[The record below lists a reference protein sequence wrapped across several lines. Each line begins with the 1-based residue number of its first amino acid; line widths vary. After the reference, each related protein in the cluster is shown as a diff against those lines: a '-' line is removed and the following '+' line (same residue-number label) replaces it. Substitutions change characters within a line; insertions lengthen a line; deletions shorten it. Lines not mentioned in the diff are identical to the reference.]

1 MKKQTKIAVG
11 ISAAALLAVGA
22 SMTSFAAKGWV
33 NEDGNWYYYNTSGD
47 RVANEWKSY
56 NGQYFYLGD
65 DEAMVT
71 NQLVEDNNGNKY
83 YVDANGAMVK
93 NTWVA
98 IPADED
104 ETLDVEYRWYYFG
117 STGKAY
123 KSSYGKS
130 INGKKYGF
138 DDDGKM
144 LFGYVDADSYTIVN
158 DEEDPILNSTY
169 YFGTNDDG
177 ARHSGWLQY
186 TDSLSDDDFT
196 DDYYWFYYN
205 TNGKKAVD
213 CTKNISGKKYSFQA
227 NGMMNYKFK
236 TGTIAGESTVSW
248 WGSAADGSLAK
259 NQWIYAVPTAE
270 MDTLTGASDNADD
283 TSRWFR
289 TDASGRLIKDQT
301 KKINS
306 KWYVFNDKG
315 IMKKGLVVL
324 DGTAVSGAHPDND
337 YSSGK
342 ITAFIDADKI
352 SGDEIKE
359 PTDLGGKLHF
369 FSASE
374 SDGSMKTGT
383 VKIELADDTYT
394 FGFTKTTG
402 AAKHGIVDKKIY
414 NNGILLDAGDERYS
428 VVVDPTDGVK
438 YVVGSSGTI
447 VTGTNKY
454 KTADDIYLVAKGGKY
469 VGTRNTSEAAD
480 ALVTTAKGLASDWA
494 GLTGAG
500 M

>member
-186 TDSLSDDDFT
+186 TDSLSSDDYT

-259 NQWIYAVPTAE
+259 NQWIYAVPTA
-270 MDTLTGASDNADD
+270 DQNSTDNADD

-289 TDASGRLIKDQT
+289 TDASGKLIKGQT

-306 KWYVFNDKG
+306 KWYVFDNAG
-315 IMKKGLVVL
+315 IMKKGLVKL
-324 DGTAVSGAHPDND
+324 SDTTGAVSGAKYEDS
-337 YSSGK
+337 YS
-342 ITAFIDADKI
+342 TDTYT
-352 SGDEIKE
+352 GDEIKA
-359 PTDLGGKLHF
+359 LNIGGQLHY

-374 SDGSMKTGT
+374 SDGAMKTGT

-394 FGFTKTTG
+394 FGFAKTTG
-402 AAKHGIVDKKIY
+402 AAKNGYVKADKKVY
-414 NNGILLDAGDERYS
+414 DDGILLSAGDEKYA
-428 VVVDPTDGVK
+428 VVTDPTNAADK
-438 YVVGSSGTI
+438 YVVGTSGTV
-447 VTGTNKY
+447 VTGTSKY
-454 KTADDIYLVAKGGKY
+454 KTADDTYLIVKDGKY
-469 VGTRNTSEAAD
+469 YAGPVNTVEEAD
-480 ALVTTAKGLASDWA
+480 AKVKEAKAA
-494 GLTGAG
+494 K
-500 M
+500 

>member
-144 LFGYVDADSYTIVN
+144 LFGYVAADSYTIVN

-186 TDSLSDDDFT
+186 TDSLSGDDYT

-213 CTKNISGKKYSFQA
+213 CTKNISGKKYSFKD
-227 NGMMNYKFK
+227 NGIMNYKFK

-270 MDTLTGASDNADD
+270 QNQTDYDDD

-306 KWYVFNDKG
+306 KWYVFNEAG

-324 DGTAVSGAHPDND
+324 STPAVSGAEFVD
-337 YSSGK
+337 
-342 ITAFIDADKI
+342 ALDADKV
-352 SGDEIKE
+352 SGDQIKALTYE
-359 PTDLGGKLHF
+359 AGTLHY
-369 FSASE
+369 FSGSE
-374 SDGSMKTGT
+374 SDGAMKTGT

-402 AAKHGIVDKKIY
+402 AAKHGYVKADKKVY
-414 NNGILLDAGDERYS
+414 NNGILLNAGDEKYAI
-428 VVVDPTDGVK
+428 VEDPVTHTK
-438 YVVGSSGTI
+438 YVAGTSGTV
-447 VTGTNKY
+447 VTGTSKY
-454 KTADDIYLVAKGGKY
+454 KTADDTYLVVKNGVFYDGPFNNVDDADDAVKKAKAEK
-469 VGTRNTSEAAD
+469 
-480 ALVTTAKGLASDWA
+480 
-494 GLTGAG
+494 
-500 M
+500 